1 MNSRIEDRNEYIKN
15 NGYRGKYENP
25 AYHNGS
31 FAGILVFMNMF
42 HAVTG
47 PIAVNTW
54 GIPLD
59 SGRVMIVDP
68 GGDVDRI
75 IAYLGELNS
84 QLAVIMCTHG
94 HLDHLLAVPELARRF
109 PEAEILIHSLDAAYL
124 GPGARERHRSFFHAL
139 GAFNLVEPYLEEM
152 PPATALLA
160 EGDRIADT
168 PWTVLHTPG
177 HSPGS
182 ICLYNA
188 ETGVLV
194 SGDTLFKS
202 GFGRTDAPGGNWEHL
217 EKSLA
222 RLRGLPGETLVLP
235 GHGEITTIGN
245 ES

>member
-94 HLDHLLAVPELARRF
+94 HLDHLLAVPELVF
-109 PEAEILIHSLDAAYL
+109 L
-124 GPGARERHRSFFHAL
+124 GKCS
-139 GAFNLVEPYLEEM
+139 
-152 PPATALLA
+152 T
-160 EGDRIADT
+160 
-168 PWTVLHTPG
+168 
-177 HSPGS
+177 
-182 ICLYNA
+182 
-188 ETGVLV
+188 
-194 SGDTLFKS
+194 K
-202 GFGRTDAPGGNWEHL
+202 RTDLSQHNQYYVNYKKEFL
-217 EKSLA
+217 
-222 RLRGLPGETLVLP
+222 LRPNPSYGRMG
-235 GHGEITTIGN
+235 
-245 ES
+245 